1 MISQNLQQFGYLTQG
16 LDEIMPLQWNYL
28 RFSLTWSGLT
38 EAANITPLIMLEFFK
53 IRFEK

>member
-38 EAANITPLIMLEFFK
+38 GGEYHTVNNVRIF
-53 IRFEK
+53 